1 MITLIAKSAWFR
13 YANWMPTTFSMAL
26 PAIATMT
33 RPANAWDTP
42 SASIAGSREDTNQSE
57 TSAAAT
63 LAPVSMVTAS
73 HSGHRGPSCSAGDA
87 GPGDS
92 TAGARLSADGNDSR
106 KTPSSTTDTTI

>member
-1 MITLIAKSAWFR
+1 
-13 YANWMPTTFSMAL
+13 MPTTFSMAL

-42 SASIAGSREDTNQSE
+42 SAWIAGSSADTNQSD

-73 HSGHRGPSCSAGDA
+73 HSGHRGPSF
-87 GPGDS
+87 S
-92 TAGARLSADGNDSR
+92 TAASPGAAGVRLRADGRDSR
-106 KTPSSTTDTTI
+106 KTPSSTPAPTIASAVSCGSAGACPY